1 MKKFAKIMAVLLVSV
16 MTLAVLVA
24 CGYPSDPDKAK
35 EKLEAKGYEDVQ
47 VVKSSSEDSDIV
59 ATVTATKSNI
69 KDFTL
74 GDLTNPDKLKELTF
88 EGVQIIYYRT
98 VDLAKE
104 NFDNAKDNLSEKEKK
119 VAKVSR
125 YGSQLVVTYKL
136 TGEDAK

>member
-35 EKLEAKGYEDVQ
+35 EKLENDGYSVQ
-47 VVKSSSEDSDIV
+47 VVKSNSEDSDIV

-74 GDLTNPDKLKELTF
+74 GDLANPDKLKELTL